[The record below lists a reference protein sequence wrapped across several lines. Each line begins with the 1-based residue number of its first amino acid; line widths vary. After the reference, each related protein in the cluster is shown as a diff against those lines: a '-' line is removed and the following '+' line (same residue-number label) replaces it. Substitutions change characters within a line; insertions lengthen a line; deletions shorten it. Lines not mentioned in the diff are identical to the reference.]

1 MIAKGE
7 RQPMQKFG
15 ERTKSSLAILSLA
28 LASVGAWS
36 APALAQDAADDGNS
50 GEIVVTA
57 QKREQRLQDVPAA
70 VTVVDGDILDGGA
83 AYNVEGI
90 TALVPTLSFNKGGT
104 SLNSSLFMRGVGTI
118 NFSVAAE
125 PSVAFVLDGV
135 VLARAGEAFGDL
147 YDAERIEVLRGPQGT
162 LFGKNASAGVV
173 NVVSKMPG
181 STYGGQVDVS
191 YFEGNEQRVKA
202 SVDVPLSET
211 FRTRLTAFGG
221 TYDGNIRNLA
231 RNSDINGY
239 DRWGVRGIAVWEASP
254 NLEFTLIGDYRHAAD
269 NCCAPVVG
277 VQPTGATGAALTSLL
292 AGVPFLRDETRT
304 VRQDTITQTKEDSWG
319 VSLQADLAVGNH
331 TLTSISAYRAWDNV
345 EIREGD
351 FLGTRVP
358 AYVGNAF
365 NRVQDFGPQES
376 TTFSQEIRLTS
387 PDDQPFTYVLG
398 GYYYDADA
406 DRTFRRDVSSCTA
419 STLALDATG
428 QRPCTVSASTI
439 VSTFARAEFG
449 SEFKNLAVFADG
461 ELDLGEQLSLIG
473 GLRYTRDE
481 LSAYHVRTNL
491 ATPSLPGI
499 SNNPN
504 NVRLSTEETNVSGR
518 FGARYA
524 VSDDIVAY
532 GTYSRGY
539 KGPAYNVFFQMN
551 ANPAVNQSNVI
562 EAETVD
568 SVEFGLKTAWFDNRF
583 LVNLA
588 VFDADYENFQ
598 ANNFDNQGGV
608 IVTRLT
614 NAGDVST
621 KGFEVDVLLRASET
635 FSLNAGLAITDAQIE
650 AFRDPTGVVT
660 TARAGEQLAFA
671 PDYKGTVG
679 FNKEWNG
686 GPLNVYLTGSWS
698 FVSDQFPD
706 LGANPALRIDSSD
719 LVDASLGFSDA
730 NDRLRVTLIGKNLL
744 DDSFPSLVQSG
755 GPGGFVHRIPREA
768 DRYYGVSA
776 RLRLGS

>member
-1 MIAKGE
+1 M
-7 RQPMQKFG
+7 
-15 ERTKSSLAILSLA
+15 TKIGARSTSGFAVLGLA
-28 LASVGAWS
+28 LVAASGLA
-36 APALAQDAADDGNS
+36 APASAQQSGEAAENN

-70 VTVVDGDILDGGA
+70 VTVVSGEILDGGP

-90 TALVPTLSFNKGGT
+90 INLIPTLSFNKGGT

-147 YDAERIEVLRGPQGT
+147 YDAQRIEVLRGPQGT

-173 NVVSKMPG
+173 NVISRMPG
-181 STYGGQVDVS
+181 SEYGGQIDAS
-191 YFEGNEQRVKA
+191 YFEGNERRVKA
-202 SVDVPLSET
+202 SVDLPLAET
-211 FRTRLTAFGG
+211 FRTRVTAFAGQ
-221 TYDGNIRNLA
+221 YDGNIKNLTT
-231 RNSDINGY
+231 NSDINGY
-239 DRWGVRGIAVWEASP
+239 DRWGARAIAVWDASP
-254 NLEFTLIGDYRHAAD
+254 DLQFTLIGDYRHAAD
-269 NCCAPVVG
+269 ECCTSVVG

-292 AGVPFLRDETRT
+292 SGVAFLRDETRT
-304 VRQDTITQTKEDSWG
+304 VRQDTVTQTKEETWG
-319 VSLQADLAVGNH
+319 VSLQADYALGNH
-331 TLTSISAYRAWDNV
+331 TLTSITAYRAWDNA

-351 FLGTRVP
+351 GLGTRVP

-365 NRVQDFGPQES
+365 NRIEDFGPQES

-387 PDDQPFTYVLG
+387 PDDQPFTYVIG

-406 DRTFRRDVSSCTA
+406 DRSFRRDVASCTA

-428 QRPCTVSASTI
+428 QRPCTVAASTI

-449 SEFKNLAVFADG
+449 SEFQNIAVFGDG
-461 ELDLGEQLSLIG
+461 ELDLTEQLSLIG
-473 GLRYTRDE
+473 GLRYTQDE
-481 LSAYHVRTNL
+481 LSAFHVRTNL
-491 ATPSLPGI
+491 ANPALPGI

-504 NVRLSTEETNVSGR
+504 NVKLSTEETNVSGR

-524 VSDDIVAY
+524 VNDDVVAY

-551 ANPAVNQSNVI
+551 ASPTVNQSNVI
-562 EAETVD
+562 DAETVD
-568 SVEFGLKTAWFDNRF
+568 SVEFGLKTSWFDNRF
-583 LVNLA
+583 LVNVA
-588 VFDADYENFQ
+588 VFDAEYENFQ

-621 KGFEVDVLLRASET
+621 KGFEVDVLLRASNT
-635 FSLNAGLAITDAQIE
+635 FALNAGLAITDAQIE

-671 PDYKGTVG
+671 PDYKGSVG

-686 GPLNVYLTGSWS
+686 PLNVYLSGSWS

-706 LGANPALRIDSSD
+706 LGANPALKIDSSD
-719 LVDASLGFSDA
+719 QVDASLGFSDP
-730 NDRLRVTLIGKNLL
+730 NDRFRVTVIGKNLL
-744 DDSFPSLVQSG
+744 DDSFASLIQSG
-755 GPGGFVHRIPREA
+755 GPGGFVYRIPREA
-768 DRYYGVSA
+768 DRYFGVSA
-776 RLRLGS
+776 RYRWGS